1 MHFSLTLIDGIVIFS
16 SIWCQIVSSGVNM
29 QFSGEFNV
37 SIDLKGRISIPAP
50 FRDELRQVYNNDGLV
65 VTRYKNGLVAYPP
78 KRWEEICA
86 NVLAMPAG
94 PNREANLRNR
104 IAPAKECSF
113 NAQGRIQ
120 VPQSLREHAGL
131 DKDAVVIGMF
141 EKIEIWSQS
150 AHASIAAESEALL
163 DADAQ
168 GQADLGF

>member
-1 MHFSLTLIDGIVIFS
+1 
-16 SIWCQIVSSGVNM
+16 VSRGVKVK
-29 QFSGEFNV
+29 FSGEYNV
-37 SIDLKGRISIPAP
+37 SIDLKGRISIPAS
-50 FRDELRQVYNNDGLV
+50 FREELREVYKSESLF
-65 VTRYKNGLVAYPP
+65 VTRFKGGLVAYPP

-86 NVLAMPAG
+86 KVLAMPAG

-120 VPQSLREHAGL
+120 VPQSLRNHAVL
-131 DKDAVVIGMF
+131 DKDVVVIGMF
-141 EKIEIWSQS
+141 EKIEIWSQQ
-150 AHASIAAESEALL
+150 AHQLIAGESEALL